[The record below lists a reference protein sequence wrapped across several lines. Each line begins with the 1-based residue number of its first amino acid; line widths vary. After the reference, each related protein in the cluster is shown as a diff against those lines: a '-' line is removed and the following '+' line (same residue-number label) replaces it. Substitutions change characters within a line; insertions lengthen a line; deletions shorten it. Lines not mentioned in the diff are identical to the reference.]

1 MNVLSSLVLVV
12 ILAALAFV
20 GGQIDGLRLLF
31 GVIVPYAAIVIFLTG
46 LSYQVLLWAR
56 SPVPFRITTTCGQ
69 QKSLPW
75 IKAGWLE
82 SPWTTLGVIARMA
95 LEVLL
100 FRSLFRNTR
109 AELSDRSR
117 LVYGE
122 NKFLWLAALAFHWSF
137 LYIFLRHL
145 RFFMEPVPALTNV
158 MATLDGFF
166 QIGTPVLYG
175 TDVLIV
181 MGLGYLLWRRLRD
194 PQVRYV
200 SLFADYFPLFLL
212 LGLVLTGIIM
222 RYFTRIDAMAV
233 KQLAMGLVTF
243 SPVVPKEAGA
253 LFFVHLFLLSVLVAY
268 FPFSKLVHMAG
279 VFLSPTRNLANNNR
293 MMRHINPWNAPVKVH
308 TYEEWEEEFR
318 DKIQAAGLP
327 LERK

>member
-31 GVIVPYAAIVIFLTG
+31 GVIVPYAAMVIFLVG

-95 LEVLL
+95 LEVAL

-212 LGLVLTGIIM
+212 LGHVLTGIIM

-243 SPVVPKEAGA
+243 SPVVPKEAEP

-279 VFLSPTRNLANNNR
+279 IFLSPTRNLANNNR
-293 MMRHINPWNAPVKVH
+293 MKRHINPWNAPVKVH